1 MFGGIYTR
9 LCRLIEVGS
18 WSQVSQRHLS
28 SRNELKSFWFERSRY
43 PAAKSTRVRNSMKS
57 YELQKLAMGFHMV
70 ASWIHARYEDLCI
83 SYWWCVLGRP
93 QANVWHQKVEGFAK
107 AGAAVLSLRA
117 WQVILGI
124 PEDSKICMDLDGK
137 WKSKIF
143 TEFQGDSQRIPRR
156 IWMCFSFLVSCVAGN
171 LWKNTWIWPEHHSWI
186 HSIRCLSQ
194 DWFGNWGA
202 SQFLGG

>member
-117 WQVILGI
+117 WQVILGESRRTPRSAWI
-124 PEDSKICMDLDGK
+124 WMENGNQR
-137 WKSKIF
+137 F
-143 TEFQGDSQRIPRR
+143 SQNSEGIPRGFQDGSG
-156 IWMCFSFLVSCVAGN
+156 CVFL
-171 LWKNTWIWPEHHSWI
+171 
-186 HSIRCLSQ
+186 
-194 DWFGNWGA
+194 F
-202 SQFLGG
+202 